1 MGCTMRPQER
11 VTLPSSRGTVSVFG
25 IIMSTKILVKNSHT
39 IIYSTPEYTE
49 DQTKVDWVTLSYY
62 ILGKTSFEVGKIE
75 CGAKRVVKTSCAF
88 SFISL
93 IL

>member
-25 IIMSTKILVKNSHT
+25 IIMSTKIIVKKSHT
-39 IIYSTPEYTE
+39 IIYSTPKYTE

-62 ILGKTSFEVGKIE
+62 IGKTSFEVANIE
-75 CGAKRVVKTSCAF
+75 CGARRVVKTSCAF